1 MMPSTVLIP
10 SPTRASAR
18 ESASGGGGALRSFA
32 RTSAGWGLPQ
42 HACQPENQQFD
53 AGGGPLP
60 ICSAGQTP
68 VANGCYAPAARCAD
82 DVGYGTNLPRPT
94 YWLDRAVAPAPT
106 SPTDQRFDRG
116 GFLSGAERKWGE
128 QSQQALDVENLGL
141 QHGVDENVA
150 P

>member
-1 MMPSTVLIP
+1 MLPLSLIP
-10 SPTRASAR
+10 SPTRASAG
-18 ESASGGGGALRSFA
+18 ESASGGGGALRSTA
-32 RTSAGWGLPQ
+32 RTSAGRGLPH
-42 HACQPENQQFD
+42 HACHPENQQFD

-82 DVGYGTNLPRPT
+82 DVGYGVNRPLPT
-94 YWLDRAVAPAPT
+94 YWFDRTIDPPPVAAT
-106 SPTDQRFDRG
+106 ERKVDRG
-116 GFLSGAERKWGE
+116 GLLDGARRKWGVNTTL
-128 QSQQALDVENLGL
+128 SDAVENLGL